1 MTKATL
7 LKTTFNWGWLT
18 GSEVQSII
26 IMAGSMVVRHGP
38 EGAEICTSCFK
49 RSSEKFSKHPPNP
62 RDTLPPTWPHLIV
75 PLLGPSIFS
84 MPGVVWENFINVT
97 LLWLKKIYH
106 RVLVPVLGAFIV
118 CVITVAF

>member
-1 MTKATL
+1 MV
-7 LKTTFNWGWLT
+7 LKELRFVPLV
-18 GSEVQSII
+18 SKEAQRSFQS
-26 IMAGSMVVRHGP
+26 P
-38 EGAEICTSCFK
+38 
-49 RSSEKFSKHPPNP
+49 PPNP

-84 MPGVVWENFINVT
+84 MPGVVWENFIDVT
-97 LLWLKKIYH
+97 LLWLKKIYL